1 MTNNRLFIQVRGALV
16 QYLPQKMRIDV
27 NVISADPSAQQIVIE
42 NWMGLRGGC
51 LGDESVFP

>member
-42 NWMGLRGGC
+42 NMDGVKRWLFG
-51 LGDESVFP
+51 